1 MLDRVRGARR
11 KVHWQL
17 FQGSGLD
24 RVLADARGQN
34 GRSGTSEYRSE
45 NCFVGRQFEVEPQ
58 ISKWDAER
66 VESPH
71 KGGPRS
77 GAIIAQNSVARG

>member
-24 RVLADARGQN
+24 RGQN
-34 GRSGTSEYRSE
+34 GRSGTSEYRGE
-45 NCFVGRQFEVEPQ
+45 NRFVGRQFDV
-58 ISKWDAER
+58 DL
-66 VESPH
+66 
-71 KGGPRS
+71 
-77 GAIIAQNSVARG
+77 